1 MYRIDQLPREFLDKH
16 EQLYANEVQRL
27 MRAIRDGQ
35 EIPHKYG
42 NTKVEEVVFKVHDTS
57 YTYEFLDKYS
67 TKEGVHMLLC
77 GNLEQQLAIIKEID
91 EGVPD
96 KVWSNKSTKG
106 EYVAGKYDVF
116 GTNADGLYQIDHFNE
131 IISWIFVE
139 QMYDGK
145 NSNAPFN
152 KKQYIVDRGLT
163 VCPYCGRNEIETYE
177 EEGYYDDKP
186 PIDHYLPKS
195 KYPFFAI
202 NCYNMIPCCTECNS
216 LSNKGDNNPYS
227 DEVPSNIYLLNPHAF
242 YDDAIR
248 FSYEYNGKG
257 EMDEKNFK
265 VNIQAQN
272 TDLEE
277 GYFGWLKLR
286 SYYQKRRLEVQ
297 DMYIALT
304 KFSEDYDIFLK
315 KEGIPKDFLNNM
327 ARRTIGHP
335 LDGKVA
341 RRRLYKFHKEILESI
356 LNNYRLEV

>member
-1 MYRIDQLPREFLDKH
+1 MYRINQLPQAFLDKH

-27 MRAIRDGQ
+27 MKAIRDGQ
-35 EIPHKYG
+35 EIPHNFG
-42 NTKVEEVVFKVHDTS
+42 NTKVEKVVFKVHDTS
-57 YTYEFLDKYS
+57 YTYKFLDKYS
-67 TKEGVHMLLC
+67 TKDGVHMLLC
-77 GNLEQQLAIIKEID
+77 GDLEQQLTILKEID

-96 KVWSNKSTKG
+96 KGWSKKSTKC
-106 EYVAGKYDVF
+106 EFKSGKYDVF
-116 GTNADGLYQIDHFNE
+116 GTNEEGLNQIDHFNE
-131 IISWIFVE
+131 IISWIFVD

-145 NSNAPFN
+145 NTTVPFN
-152 KKQYIVDRGLT
+152 KKQYIVDRDLA
-163 VCPYCGRNEIETYE
+163 VCPYCGRNEIEVQE
-177 EEGYYDDKP
+177 ENGYNDDKP

-272 TDLEE
+272 ADLEE

-286 SYYQKRRLEVQ
+286 SYYQKCRLTVQ
-297 DMYIALT
+297 DMYMALT
-304 KFSEDYDIFLK
+304 KYSEVYGSFLK
-315 KEGIPKDFLNNM
+315 KEGITESFLNDK
-327 ARRTIGHP
+327 AILIIGHA
-335 LDGKVA
+335 LDEKVS
-341 RRRLYKFHKEILESI
+341 RRPLYKFHKEILECM
-356 LNNYRLEV
+356 LNNYGLEV